1 VAESLGQY
9 FRRAREHK
17 GWTLEEAAVKTRI
30 LSPFLQAVEED
41 NYEQLPAEV
50 FAKGFVRSYGQVLG
64 LPDME
69 VLAKFEESGGQFYAK
84 RDEREQL
91 KLRIREEVQRKKTN
105 KFIVAGIVGLALI
118 ALLIATGLNH
128 DGARPDP
135 APPTEPPPPSR
146 QKSALTALPSEPPPR
161 SFESGESTNSESE
174 TTASVPIEVEGNFSP
189 GLPLEGILPVASKL
203 VLEVEAVERAWIM
216 VQADRDPAQEVM
228 LSPGERVRWSADQR
242 LTLTLGNAGG
252 VRISL
257 NGKLQGPYGGSGKV
271 IKDLTFTR

>member
-1 VAESLGQY
+1 MAESLGQY

-30 LSPFLQAVEED
+30 LSPFLKAVEED

-50 FAKGFVRSYGQVLG
+50 FAKGFVRSYGQLLG

-91 KLRIREEVQRKKTN
+91 KLQIREEVRRKKTN

-118 ALLIATGLNH
+118 AILIATGMNRE
-128 DGARPDP
+128 GARHVP
-135 APPTEPPPPSR
+135 ALPTEPAASR
-146 QKSALTALPSEPPPR
+146 QKSADSALPSQPTPAP
-161 SFESGESTNSESE
+161 FESAAQSQSPESE
-174 TTASVPIEVEGNFSP
+174 PSVPVPIEVEGNFSS
-189 GLPLEGILPVASKL
+189 GLPLEGILPVATKL
-203 VLEVEAVERAWIM
+203 VLEVEAVERAWVL
-216 VQADRDPAQEVM
+216 VQADHDPAQEVM
-228 LSPGERVRWSADQR
+228 LAPGERVRWSADQR
-242 LTLTLGNAGG
+242 LKLTLGNAGG

>member
-9 FRRAREHK
+9 FKKAREHK

-30 LSPFLQAVEED
+30 LRPFLKAVEED

-50 FAKGFVRSYGQVLG
+50 FAKGFVRSYGQLLG

-69 VLAKFEESGGQFYAK
+69 VLSKFDESGGQFYAK

-91 KLRIREEVQRKKTN
+91 KLQIREEVRRKKTN

-118 ALLIATGLNH
+118 ALLIATGLNRE
-128 DGARPDP
+128 GARPLP
-135 APPTEPPPPSR
+135 AQPTEPAPSR
-146 QKSALTALPSEPPPR
+146 QKSADAALPGQPTPAP
-161 SFESGESTNSESE
+161 FESAAQSPNSESE
-174 TTASVPIEVEGNFSP
+174 ATIPIPVDVEGNFSP
-189 GLPLEGILPVASKL
+189 GLPLEGILPAVTKL
-203 VLEVEAVERAWIM
+203 VLEVEAVERAWIL
-216 VQADRDPAQEVM
+216 VQADHDPAQEVM
-228 LSPGERVRWSADQR
+228 LSPGERVRWSADQK